1 MNGEDLAM
9 MMAAAMDRMLQ
20 ERDNTAG
27 LDRAIETIVGTMGRF
42 DGKDVSRYLEGYRA
56 EMLMRDVT
64 AAKRLNSFARVVTP
78 SLYGEILEMIPESG
92 FWEEF

>member
-9 MMAAAMDRMLQ
+9 MMVAAMDRMLQ

-42 DGKDVSRYLEGYRA
+42 DGKDVLRYLEGY
-56 EMLMRDVT
+56 
-64 AAKRLNSFARVVTP
+64 
-78 SLYGEILEMIPESG
+78 
-92 FWEEF
+92 